1 MGSYRTAKIG
11 EAFYDVFTVFD
22 FDLESTVSG
31 QTSGDFTVSFFLDDD
46 SASPPVFSISEI
58 GTTGVYSLNIPGG
71 LPSEGVWTIQTLV
84 DYNGST
90 WQSQVEVRA
99 HDIDDVYAIIV
110 AGGSGAEAVTLRVL
124 DSANGDLPIPGLL
137 INVYNSTGTLFIT
150 FGRTNNSG
158 ELPLLLDTGEYV
170 LRMYKPGVACDE
182 HTLTVPSGGG
192 TFIYE
197 CESIM
202 VAPPPSPQLCRLYA
216 DFISQEGLPFA
227 KFKLQVQN
235 LFDPAAPSGLTVVDK
250 VRTHESDV
258 NGHIEFDVVRGTRVS
273 VAFITTPMTRT
284 FVVPDKPV
292 ENILTLMGSATD
304 TFQVVKK

>member
-22 FDLESTVSG
+22 FDLESTISG
-31 QTSGDFTVSFFLDDD
+31 QVSGDFVVSFFQDD
-46 SASPPVFSISEI
+46 SSALAIPFSVSEI
-58 GTTGVYSLNIPGG
+58 GATGTYSLQVPGG
-71 LPSEGVWTIQTLV
+71 LPDVGIWTIQV
-84 DYNGST
+84 FVNYNGST
-90 WQSQVEVRA
+90 WQSQVEVRE
-99 HDIDDVYAIIV
+99 HDIDDVYAIVV
-110 AGGSGAEAVTLRVL
+110 AGGSGAEAVTLRVI

-137 INVYNSTGTLFIT
+137 INVYDSAGTLFIT
-150 FGRTNNSG
+150 FGRTNNAG
-158 ELPLLLDTGEYV
+158 ELPLLLDVGGYV

-182 HTLTVPSGGG
+182 HTLTVPTGGG

-202 VAPPPSPQLCRLYA
+202 VTPPPSPQLCRLYA
-216 DFISQEGLPFA
+216 DFISQEGLPFS

-250 VRTHESDV
+250 ARTHESDT